1 MVNDSMPTRL
11 RQYIDGQGLSRKL
24 IAANMNVS
32 ESKLSLML
40 NGQRRI
46 TVDEYFD
53 LCKAMAVDP
62 RQFIPE

>member
-40 NGQRRI
+40 NGKRRI

-62 RQFIPE
+62 RKFIPE